1 MIEKI
6 EEFLNSLG
14 YSLDSTWTDKGQGY
28 KFIKREPS
36 SETIMISVFMGNK
49 GRQTIS
55 KVDADSN
62 MYNNYVE
69 FTPTELKFF
78 DILDFEVSHWHNDR
92 TGQDIVDWIDAAKIE
107 LEY

>member
-6 EEFLNSLG
+6 QNFLESLG
-14 YSLDSTWTDKGQGY
+14 YFLQDTWDDKGQGS
-28 KFIKREPS
+28 KFIKKEPS
-36 SETIMISVFMGNK
+36 GERIMISVFMGNK

-92 TGQDIVDWIDAAKIE
+92 TGQDIVDWIDAAEIE